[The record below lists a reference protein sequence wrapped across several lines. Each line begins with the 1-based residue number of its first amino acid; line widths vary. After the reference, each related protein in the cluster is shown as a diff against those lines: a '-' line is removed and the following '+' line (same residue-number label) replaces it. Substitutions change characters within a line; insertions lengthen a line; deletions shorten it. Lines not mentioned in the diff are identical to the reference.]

1 MKGLGSIYSQCMSFQ
16 QAVHLFFS
24 LAYVPKSDV
33 EDVFSDVIMEFFEE
47 HMEDWDAE
55 FGQRQEIEEFWVY
68 LELPYIAKKTR

>member
-33 EDVFSDVIMEFFEE
+33 EDVFYEVIMEFCEE
-47 HMEDWDAE
+47 HIEDWETD

-68 LELPYIAKKTR
+68 LELTYIVK